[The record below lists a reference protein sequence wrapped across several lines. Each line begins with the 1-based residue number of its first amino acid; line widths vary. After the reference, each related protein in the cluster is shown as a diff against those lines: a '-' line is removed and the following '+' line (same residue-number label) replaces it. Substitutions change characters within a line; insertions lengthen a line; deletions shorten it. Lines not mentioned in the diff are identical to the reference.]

1 MIRDNEIMASILGFL
16 SYTIVLRE
24 INFSPKE
31 WAVTWTQNE
40 ISVQA
45 SVHCALIFGRKK
57 GLKIVQKL

>member
-57 GLKIVQKL
+57 G